1 MKIKIPKNFMSG
13 TSSSA
18 WQIKGTAGKEVG
30 QKSWAE
36 LRSFAVV

>member
-18 WQIKGTAGKEVG
+18 WQIKGTADKEAG

-36 LRSFAVV
+36 L